1 MTTIY
6 LPFNSWEKFDP
17 GVTPGY
23 SFIALKVVRSP
34 SDSHCLIHAVLCC
47 VRCRALKAMPSIVEL
62 VNLVKFEVLNN
73 IDYYRGFFNFTKTDF
88 VEELD
93 SNISMN
99 QCSSGTIAVVQLE
112 LANTLRCCR
121 LCRRREKMAI
131 MLNELIVIST
141 QHGS

>member
-17 GVTPGY
+17 GVTPAY
-23 SFIALKVVRSP
+23 FLIALKVVRSP

-73 IDYYRGFFNFTKTDF
+73 IEYYDGFFNFTKTDF

-99 QCSSGTIAVVQLE
+99 QCSSGTIGVVLLE

-131 MLNELIVIST
+131 MLNALIMIST